1 MFVTVNCLV
10 LLPKQVSATK
20 MFKLFSSVINPF
32 RFSEQNVCT
41 SVNNPRPSI
50 CLLYELSVITPWNV
64 TAPLESPLESVQQ
77 TQCLK
82 LRALFPRRAAICYDF
97 SILITA
103 LIPNCL
109 SAKISEVLHNYR
121 PSLRGHIDQYQPV
134 ISESDVSRLSD
145 DSWAIKD
152 PSLIALSSSPSVS
165 VMSQTGAWLTTVRV
179 LCASLQVDD
188 YR

>member
-64 TAPLESPLESVQQ
+64 TAPLESAQQ

-97 SILITA
+97 SIVITA

-121 PSLRGHIDQYQPV
+121 PSLGGHIDQYLPV

-152 PSLIALSSSPSVS
+152 PSLIALSSSHSVS

>member
-10 LLPKQVSATK
+10 FLPKQVSATK

-64 TAPLESPLESVQQ
+64 TAPLESAQQ

-82 LRALFPRRAAICYDF
+82 LRALFPRRAATGICYDF
-97 SILITA
+97 SIVITT

-121 PSLRGHIDQYQPV
+121 PSLGGHIDQYLPV

-145 DSWAIKD
+145 DS
-152 PSLIALSSSPSVS
+152 
-165 VMSQTGAWLTTVRV
+165 
-179 LCASLQVDD
+179 
-188 YR
+188 

>member
-32 RFSEQNVCT
+32 RFSEQNV
-41 SVNNPRPSI
+41 
-50 CLLYELSVITPWNV
+50 YELSVITPWNV
-64 TAPLESPLESVQQ
+64 TAPLESAQQ

-97 SILITA
+97 SIVITA

-121 PSLRGHIDQYQPV
+121 PSLGGHIDQYLPV

-145 DSWAIKD
+145 DS
-152 PSLIALSSSPSVS
+152 
-165 VMSQTGAWLTTVRV
+165 
-179 LCASLQVDD
+179 
-188 YR
+188 

>member
-32 RFSEQNVCT
+32 RFFEQNVCT

-64 TAPLESPLESVQQ
+64 TAPLESAQQ

-82 LRALFPRRAAICYDF
+82 LRAAICYDF
-97 SILITA
+97 SIVITA

-121 PSLRGHIDQYQPV
+121 PSLGGHIDQYLPV

>member
-64 TAPLESPLESVQQ
+64 TAPLESAQQ

-82 LRALFPRRAAICYDF
+82 LRALFPRRAAMCYDF
-97 SILITA
+97 SIVITA

-121 PSLRGHIDQYQPV
+121 PSLSIYQWSRSLMSLGCLMIPEQSKILRWLLWV
-134 ISESDVSRLSD
+134 LHPQFQWCHKQVLDWQPSESC
-145 DSWAIKD
+145 
-152 PSLIALSSSPSVS
+152 
-165 VMSQTGAWLTTVRV
+165 VRV
-179 LCASLQVDD
+179 

>member
-1 MFVTVNCLV
+1 M
-10 LLPKQVSATK
+10 SAQAST
-20 MFKLFSSVINPF
+20 
-32 RFSEQNVCT
+32 T

-64 TAPLESPLESVQQ
+64 TAPLESAQQ

-97 SILITA
+97 SIVITCTA

-121 PSLRGHIDQYQPV
+121 PSLGGHIDQYLPV

-145 DSWAIKD
+145 DS
-152 PSLIALSSSPSVS
+152 
-165 VMSQTGAWLTTVRV
+165 
-179 LCASLQVDD
+179 
-188 YR
+188 

>member
-64 TAPLESPLESVQQ
+64 TAPLESAQQ

-82 LRALFPRRAAICYDF
+82 LRALFPWRAAICYDF
-97 SILITA
+97 SIVITVS
-103 LIPNCL
+103 IPNCL

-121 PSLRGHIDQYQPV
+121 PSLGGHIYQYLPV

-152 PSLIALSSSPSVS
+152 PLLIALSSSPSVS